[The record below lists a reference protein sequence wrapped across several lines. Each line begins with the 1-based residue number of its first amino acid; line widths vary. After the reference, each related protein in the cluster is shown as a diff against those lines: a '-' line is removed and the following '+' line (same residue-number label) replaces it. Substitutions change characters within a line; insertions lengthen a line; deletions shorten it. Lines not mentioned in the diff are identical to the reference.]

1 MTDAPS
7 SQPRLAPGGEEEGRP
22 AAAVVWLLYL
32 LAIPSANLLAVVGV
46 VVAYVARGSATGWV
60 RTHFDQQIML
70 FWSTIVWFIVLSVL
84 IFLSAVAS
92 VIVIG
97 IPFLLLFAAA
107 MLLLFVWFTVKSVF
121 GLINVIQKRP
131 AT

>member
-1 MTDAPS
+1 MTDAPPT
-7 SQPRLAPGGEEEGRP
+7 QPRTGPGGEEEGRP

-46 VVAYVARGSATGWV
+46 VVAYAARGSSTGWV
-60 RTHFDQQIML
+60 RAHFDQQIML
-70 FWSTIVWFIVLSVL
+70 FWSVIVWFIVLSVL

-97 IPFLLLFAAA
+97 IPFLLLFLAA
-107 MLLLFVWFTVKSVF
+107 MLVLFIWFTVKSAL
-121 GLINVIQKRP
+121 GLINVIQSRAP
-131 AT
+131 